1 MAAKYDFKTSPDIQ
15 GEKEQPTLY
24 PQIVVSGTKN
34 LKDLAKDIA
43 RRSTV
48 HEGTVVGLLCD
59 LESIIANYLA
69 DGYNVKL
76 GELGTFSATLTC
88 RKVTD
93 KSEIRAASVHFDNIK
108 FKPTRKFRKEVRS
121 KGKLERAEYGF
132 RTSSTRYSAEER
144 FVRLT
149 NYLKEHSIITCK
161 EYCALTGLLKTKAG
175 SELRQWSS
183 EKKIERKRTR
193 PARDIQGDAGRLKRY
208 PFTCFPLSRNLYS
221 FRVRLVAMRYAPSRI
236 SGTLSHCP
244 MLKVISAS
252 SATCGFFINSR
263 AKRVPKNISKLTP
276 VINPTLFCKWYVWY
290 ITQAVTPATRQYS
303 IS

>member
-175 SELRQWSS
+175 SELRQWSPPLP
-183 EKKIERKRTR
+183 EPLFFPGAAGGYEIR
-193 PARDIQGDAGRLKRY
+193 PQQNQRHTEPLPYVKSHIRL
-208 PFTCFPLSRNLYS
+208 FGNLRILHKLQSKASAKEYKQAYS
-221 FRVRLVAMRYAPSRI
+221 GY
-236 SGTLSHCP
+236 
-244 MLKVISAS
+244 
-252 SATCGFFINSR
+252 
-263 AKRVPKNISKLTP
+263 
-276 VINPTLFCKWYVWY
+276 
-290 ITQAVTPATRQYS
+290 
-303 IS
+303 

>member
-132 RTSSTRYSAEER
+132 RTSSTRYSAEE
-144 FVRLT
+144 
-149 NYLKEHSIITCK
+149 HSIITCK

-183 EKKIERKRTR
+183 EKKIERN
-193 PARDIQGDAGRLKRY
+193 GRAPHVIYR
-208 PFTCFPLSRNLYS
+208 
-221 FRVRLVAMRYAPSRI
+221 AMPE
-236 SGTLSHCP
+236 G
-244 MLKVISAS
+244 
-252 SATCGFFINSR
+252 
-263 AKRVPKNISKLTP
+263 
-276 VINPTLFCKWYVWY
+276 
-290 ITQAVTPATRQYS
+290 
-303 IS
+303 

>member
-183 EKKIERKRTR
+183 EKENRKRRTR

-208 PFTCFPLSRNLYS
+208 PFTCFPPLPEPLFFPGAAGGYEIRPQQNQRHTEPLPYIKSHIRLFGNLRILHKLQSKASAKEYKQAYS
-221 FRVRLVAMRYAPSRI
+221 GY
-236 SGTLSHCP
+236 
-244 MLKVISAS
+244 
-252 SATCGFFINSR
+252 
-263 AKRVPKNISKLTP
+263 
-276 VINPTLFCKWYVWY
+276 
-290 ITQAVTPATRQYS
+290 
-303 IS
+303 

>member
-183 EKKIERKRTR
+183 EKKIERNGRA
-193 PARDIQGDAGRLKRY
+193 PHVILQGDAGRLKRY
-208 PFTCFPLSRNLYS
+208 PFTCFPPLPEPLFFPGAAGGYEIRPQQNQRHTEPLPYVKSHIRLFGNLRILHKLQSKASAKEYKQAYS
-221 FRVRLVAMRYAPSRI
+221 GY
-236 SGTLSHCP
+236 
-244 MLKVISAS
+244 
-252 SATCGFFINSR
+252 
-263 AKRVPKNISKLTP
+263 
-276 VINPTLFCKWYVWY
+276 
-290 ITQAVTPATRQYS
+290 
-303 IS
+303 

>member
-149 NYLKEHSIITCK
+149 NYLKEHSIITCQGILCLDRVAENKSRQRTTPMEQRK
-161 EYCALTGLLKTKAG
+161 EN
-175 SELRQWSS
+175 
-183 EKKIERKRTR
+183 RKRRTR

-208 PFTCFPLSRNLYS
+208 PFTCFPPLPEPLFFPGAAGGYEIRPQQNQRHTEPLPYVKSHIRLFGNLRILHKLQSKASAKEYKQAYS
-221 FRVRLVAMRYAPSRI
+221 GY
-236 SGTLSHCP
+236 
-244 MLKVISAS
+244 
-252 SATCGFFINSR
+252 
-263 AKRVPKNISKLTP
+263 
-276 VINPTLFCKWYVWY
+276 
-290 ITQAVTPATRQYS
+290 
-303 IS
+303 

>member
-183 EKKIERKRTR
+183 EKKIERNGRAPHVIYRRCRKAEKVSFHLL
-193 PARDIQGDAGRLKRY
+193 PPLPEPLFFPGAAG
-208 PFTCFPLSRNLYS
+208 
-221 FRVRLVAMRYAPSRI
+221 AMRYAPSRI
-236 SGTLSHCP
+236 SGTLSHC
-244 MLKVISAS
+244 L
-252 SATCGFFINSR
+252 C
-263 AKRVPKNISKLTP
+263 
-276 VINPTLFCKWYVWY
+276 
-290 ITQAVTPATRQYS
+290 
-303 IS
+303 

>member
-208 PFTCFPLSRNLYS
+208 PFTCFPPLPEPLFFPGAAGGYEIRPQQNQRHTEPLPYVKSHIRLFGNLRILHKLQSKASAKEYKQAYS
-221 FRVRLVAMRYAPSRI
+221 GY
-236 SGTLSHCP
+236 
-244 MLKVISAS
+244 
-252 SATCGFFINSR
+252 
-263 AKRVPKNISKLTP
+263 
-276 VINPTLFCKWYVWY
+276 
-290 ITQAVTPATRQYS
+290 
-303 IS
+303 

>member
-121 KGKLERAEYGF
+121 KGKLERAKYGF

-161 EYCALTGLLKTKAG
+161 EYCALTGVAENK
-175 SELRQWSS
+175 SRQRTTPM
-183 EKKIERKRTR
+183 EQRKENRKKRTR

-208 PFTCFPLSRNLYS
+208 PFTCFPPLPEPLFFPGAAGGYEIRPQQNQRHTEPLPYVKSHIRLFGNLRILHKLQSKASAKEYKQAYS
-221 FRVRLVAMRYAPSRI
+221 GY
-236 SGTLSHCP
+236 
-244 MLKVISAS
+244 
-252 SATCGFFINSR
+252 
-263 AKRVPKNISKLTP
+263 
-276 VINPTLFCKWYVWY
+276 
-290 ITQAVTPATRQYS
+290 
-303 IS
+303 

>member
-121 KGKLERAEYGF
+121 KGKLERAKYGF

-183 EKKIERKRTR
+183 EKKIERN
-193 PARDIQGDAGRLKRY
+193 GRAPHVIYRAMPEAEKVSFHLL
-208 PFTCFPLSRNLYS
+208 PPSPGTFILS
-221 FRVRLVAMRYAPSRI
+221 
-236 SGTLSHCP
+236 G
-244 MLKVISAS
+244 
-252 SATCGFFINSR
+252 CGWW
-263 AKRVPKNISKLTP
+263 L
-276 VINPTLFCKWYVWY
+276 
-290 ITQAVTPATRQYS
+290 
-303 IS
+303 

>member
-1 MAAKYDFKTSPDIQ
+1 MISKPPPTYR
-15 GEKEQPTLY
+15 EKEQPTLY

-183 EKKIERKRTR
+183 EKKIERN
-193 PARDIQGDAGRLKRY
+193 GRAPHVIYR
-208 PFTCFPLSRNLYS
+208 
-221 FRVRLVAMRYAPSRI
+221 AMPE
-236 SGTLSHCP
+236 G
-244 MLKVISAS
+244 
-252 SATCGFFINSR
+252 
-263 AKRVPKNISKLTP
+263 
-276 VINPTLFCKWYVWY
+276 
-290 ITQAVTPATRQYS
+290 
-303 IS
+303 

>member
-1 MAAKYDFKTSPDIQ
+1 MISKPPRHTGREGTAHP
-15 GEKEQPTLY
+15 
-24 PQIVVSGTKN
+24 VSANCSIGHKN

-132 RTSSTRYSAEER
+132 
-144 FVRLT
+144 
-149 NYLKEHSIITCK
+149 
-161 EYCALTGLLKTKAG
+161 G
-175 SELRQWSS
+175 
-183 EKKIERKRTR
+183 
-193 PARDIQGDAGRLKRY
+193 PPPPDIQQKNA
-208 PFTCFPLSRNLYS
+208 LY
-221 FRVRLVAMRYAPSRI
+221 
-236 SGTLSHCP
+236 G
-244 MLKVISAS
+244 
-252 SATCGFFINSR
+252 
-263 AKRVPKNISKLTP
+263 
-276 VINPTLFCKWYVWY
+276 
-290 ITQAVTPATRQYS
+290 
-303 IS
+303 

>member
-59 LESIIANYLA
+59 LKSIIANYLA

-93 KSEIRAASVHFDNIK
+93 KSIK

-183 EKKIERKRTR
+183 EKKIER
-193 PARDIQGDAGRLKRY
+193 DGRAPHVIYR
-208 PFTCFPLSRNLYS
+208 
-221 FRVRLVAMRYAPSRI
+221 AMPE
-236 SGTLSHCP
+236 G
-244 MLKVISAS
+244 
-252 SATCGFFINSR
+252 
-263 AKRVPKNISKLTP
+263 
-276 VINPTLFCKWYVWY
+276 
-290 ITQAVTPATRQYS
+290 
-303 IS
+303 

>member
-161 EYCALTGLLKTKAG
+161 EYCALTGLLKTK
-175 SELRQWSS
+175 SRQRTTPM
-183 EKKIERKRTR
+183 EQRKENRKKRTR

-208 PFTCFPLSRNLYS
+208 PFTCFPPLPEPLFFPGAAGGYEIRPQQNQRHTEPLPYVKSHIRLFGNLRILHKLQSKASAKEYKQAYS
-221 FRVRLVAMRYAPSRI
+221 GY
-236 SGTLSHCP
+236 
-244 MLKVISAS
+244 
-252 SATCGFFINSR
+252 
-263 AKRVPKNISKLTP
+263 
-276 VINPTLFCKWYVWY
+276 
-290 ITQAVTPATRQYS
+290 
-303 IS
+303 

>member
-144 FVRLT
+144 FVTADKLSERALHYHLQGILCLDRVAENKSRQRT
-149 NYLKEHSIITCK
+149 TPMEQRKENRK
-161 EYCALTGLLKTKAG
+161 
-175 SELRQWSS
+175 
-183 EKKIERKRTR
+183 KRTR

-208 PFTCFPLSRNLYS
+208 PFTCFPPLPEPLFFPGAAGGYEIRPQQNQRHTEPLPYVKSHIRLFGNLRILHKLQSKASAKEYKQAYS
-221 FRVRLVAMRYAPSRI
+221 GY
-236 SGTLSHCP
+236 
-244 MLKVISAS
+244 
-252 SATCGFFINSR
+252 
-263 AKRVPKNISKLTP
+263 
-276 VINPTLFCKWYVWY
+276 
-290 ITQAVTPATRQYS
+290 
-303 IS
+303 